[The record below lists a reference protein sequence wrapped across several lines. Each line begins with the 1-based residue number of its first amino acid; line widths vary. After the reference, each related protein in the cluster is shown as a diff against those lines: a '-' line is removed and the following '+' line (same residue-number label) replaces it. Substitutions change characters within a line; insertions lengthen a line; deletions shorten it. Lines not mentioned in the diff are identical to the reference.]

1 MFLSFRVMLF
11 GFFLLPT
18 FFLFLQ
24 PNGRGCHHAFW
35 LSSFRLAED
44 MHFLNSSEAA
54 EPFAVHCLS
63 LRFFS
68 AILLR
73 FLLPMAG

>member
-11 GFFLLPT
+11 GFFLLPSF
-18 FFLFLQ
+18 FFLR

-35 LSSFRLAED
+35 LSSLRLAED